1 MHSLGKN
8 WPTPNMNDPKRPTT
22 ISPARLCNASGSM
35 KKGLV
40 LLISIKHGMGSG
52 RSAAICIKAL
62 PADNDPVKPTA
73 LTAGCCTSADPT
85 CAPEPKIKANVP
97 AGRPHSFTLLQ
108 ITCPTHSLGPGCA
121 ECALTITGLP
131 AANAETGS
139 PPAPENARG
148 KLLAPKTTT
157 GPSGRNTERISA

>member
-1 MHSLGKN
+1 MGDGVAFSTCATSPASSASAYWSMGRKTSPGLVQN

-108 ITCPTHSLGPGCA
+108 ITCPTHSLVPGCA
-121 ECALTITGLP
+121 ECALTITDRKSTRL
-131 AANAETGS
+131 
-139 PPAPENARG
+139 
-148 KLLAPKTTT
+148 
-157 GPSGRNTERISA
+157 